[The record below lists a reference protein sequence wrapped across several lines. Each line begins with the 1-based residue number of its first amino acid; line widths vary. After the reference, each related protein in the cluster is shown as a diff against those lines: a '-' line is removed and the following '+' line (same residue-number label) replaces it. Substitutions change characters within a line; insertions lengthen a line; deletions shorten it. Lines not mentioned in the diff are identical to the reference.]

1 MGFLSFKFILF
12 LSVTFFMYFVVPKR
26 FQWIVLLLF
35 SYAYYYLNSH
45 KLVLLLIVESIF
57 VYLAGLVI
65 DRFNN
70 QIKEGIIDKKKL
82 VLRKKVFLVL
92 SIIVVLS
99 LLVVF
104 KYLDFVITNIN
115 YVINGNISLFNF
127 ILPLGI
133 SFYTLQAISYLVDVS
148 KCKFEAEKNVLHFM
162 LYMSYFPQIIQG
174 PIPRYN
180 RLAPQLFVQ
189 HDYDYD
195 RVCRGLQLM
204 FWGIAKKVIIADRLA
219 TPVSYI
225 FENYSSFKGFMI
237 LFGAICYSIQIYAD
251 FSGGIDAIKGISEV
265 FGIYLD
271 DNFHQPY
278 FSKSIEEFWR
288 RWHISLGS
296 WMKDYVF
303 YPLSLSKSFNLISK
317 KARKVFGAIGKRIGP
332 CIAMFIV
339 YLLVGLWHGPNWKY
353 VAYGIWNGLFIMSG
367 ILFEN
372 QYKNLLSLLHI
383 NSDSKLFNIFR
394 MIRTFLI
401 CSIGRLFSRA
411 DTLIGALAMFKLMF
425 TKFFD
430 VSYLNREL
438 LASLG
443 LDLPNWILV
452 FVVFILIL
460 YIDYLKEKK
469 IDIRQEIASKNI
481 IIRWVIYY
489 ILIMSILVFGLYGGA
504 YDGSSFIYGRF

>member
-45 KLVLLLIVESIF
+45 KLVLLLIAESIF
-57 VYLAGLVI
+57 VYFAGLVI

-82 VLRKKVFLVL
+82 VLRRKVFLVL

-99 LLVVF
+99 LLVIF

-148 KCKFEAEKNVLHFM
+148 KGKFEAEKNVLHFM

-195 RVCRGLQLM
+195 RVFRVLQLM

-317 KARKVFGAIGKRIGP
+317 KARKLFGDIGKRIGP

-452 FVVFILIL
+452 FVGFILIL

-469 IDIRQEIASKNI
+469 IDIRKEIASKNI